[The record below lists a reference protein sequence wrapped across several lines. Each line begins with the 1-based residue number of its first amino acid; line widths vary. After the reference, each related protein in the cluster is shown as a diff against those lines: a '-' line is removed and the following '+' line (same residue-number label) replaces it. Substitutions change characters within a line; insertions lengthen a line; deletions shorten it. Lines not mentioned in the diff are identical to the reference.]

1 MGLLKFYV
9 KWHVL
14 ANMDGDTTRTAFNYG
29 VKVSRYLIFFFLF
42 LYAEDALCVAHQ
54 HHFVLPSS
62 LDPRPLWIPYGIFSL
77 SMA

>member
-1 MGLLKFYV
+1 MGLLKFHV

-42 LYAEDALCVAHQ
+42 LYAEDALCVAHINTTLCFQ
-54 HHFVLPSS
+54 AHLI
-62 LDPRPLWIPYGIFSL
+62 LGPYGFP
-77 SMA
+77 MAYVH